1 MESRETRGRVSRPLN
16 LIEIQLECLQRR
28 RTSLFKGFFIV
39 TVRSF
44 RSTVMMKR
52 PRWIV
57 SKNVAIVGS
66 EMEGPDASLEMR
78 YKTHVISLLGSRSN
92 G

>member
-1 MESRETRGRVSRPLN
+1 MESREMRGMVSRQLN

-44 RSTVMMKR
+44 RLMVTMKR

-57 SKNVAIVGS
+57 SENVAIVGY
-66 EMEGPDASLEMR
+66 EMEGPNASLEMR
-78 YKTHVISLLGSRSN
+78 YKTHAILLLGSRSN